1 MKLAEALLEKADL
14 QKRISQMAERLR
26 NNAQVQEGEKPAEDP
41 KELLTELASM
51 TERLEELTAQI
62 NLTNSAVIVEGETL
76 TRLLAR
82 RDAWRQHTK
91 MLRDFLDSA
100 SYLANRARQ
109 SEIKILSTVPV
120 AEMQKELDYRSK
132 ALRELDA
139 SIQAANWTQNL
150 IEN

>member
-1 MKLAEALLEKADL
+1 MKLAEALMERADL
-14 QKRISQMAERLR
+14 QKRIGQMEERLR

-41 KELLTELASM
+41 KFLLAELADM
-51 TERLEELTAQI
+51 ILRLEELTAQV
-62 NLTNSAVIVEGETL
+62 NLTNSTVMVEGESL
-76 TRLLAR
+76 TRLLSR

-120 AEMQKELDYRSK
+120 AELQRELDRRSK

-139 SIQAANWTQNL
+139 KIQAANWTQDL
-150 IEN
+150 IEK

>member
-1 MKLAEALLEKADL
+1 MKLAEALMERAEL
-14 QKRISQMAERLR
+14 QKRISQMEDRLR
-26 NNAQVQEGEKPAEDP
+26 NNAQVQEGETPAEDP
-41 KELLTELASM
+41 KFLLEELADM
-51 TERLEELTAQI
+51 MNRLEELTAQV
-62 NLTNSAVIVEGETL
+62 NLTNGAVTVDGETL

-120 AEMQKELDYRSK
+120 ADMQRELDRRSK

-139 SIQAANWTQNL
+139 KIQAANWTQEL
-150 IEN
+150 IET

>member
-14 QKRISQMAERLR
+14 QKRISQMEERLR

-41 KELLTELASM
+41 KFLLAELADM
-51 TERLEELTAQI
+51 IIRLEELTAQV
-62 NLTNSAVIVEGETL
+62 NLTNSTVMVEGESL
-76 TRLLAR
+76 TRLLSR

-120 AEMQKELDYRSK
+120 AELQRELDHRSK

-139 SIQAANWTQNL
+139 KIQAANWTQDL
-150 IEN
+150 IEK

>member
-1 MKLAEALLEKADL
+1 MKLAEALLERAEL
-14 QKRISQMAERLR
+14 QKRIGQMEERLR
-26 NNAQVQEGEKPAEDP
+26 NNAQVQEGETPAEDP
-41 KELLTELASM
+41 NFLLAELADM
-51 TERLEELTAQI
+51 IARLEELTAQI
-62 NLTNSAVIVEGETL
+62 NLTNSAMIVEGETL

-91 MLRDFLDSA
+91 MLRDFLASA

-120 AEMQKELDYRSK
+120 ADMQRELDRRSK

-139 SIQAANWTQNL
+139 KIQAANWTWDL
-150 IEN
+150 IEK

>member
-14 QKRISQMAERLR
+14 QKRISQMNERLR

-41 KELLTELASM
+41 RELLAELAGM
-51 TERLEELTAQI
+51 IDRLETLTAQV
-62 NLTNSAVIVEGETL
+62 NLTNTAALIDGESL

-100 SYLANRARQ
+100 SYLADRARQ

-120 AEMQKELDYRSK
+120 SEMQKELDRRSK

-139 SIQAANWTQNL
+139 KIQSANWTQEL